1 MSICEFDTF
10 EDEAELSMLIRK
22 LQEQNKEFLQE
33 KDPLDLPPLLK

>member
-10 EDEAELSMLIRK
+10 EDEAELTMLIKK

-33 KDPLDLPPLLK
+33 KDPLDVTPLLS